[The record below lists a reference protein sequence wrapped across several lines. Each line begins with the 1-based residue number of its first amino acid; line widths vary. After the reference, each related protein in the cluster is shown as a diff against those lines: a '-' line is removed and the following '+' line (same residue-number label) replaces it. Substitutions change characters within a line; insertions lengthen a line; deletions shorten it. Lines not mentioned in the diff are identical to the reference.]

1 MAQFV
6 RTDKSI
12 HSDLFEDMN
21 KVHIPATP
29 KRIRKGEEMS
39 SFRDT
44 PSPIR
49 KTGFD
54 ASSVR
59 EDTPLEQWEGDL
71 LKISSSIQ
79 KRFFRV
85 TNHFLSYYAS
95 KSKAYE
101 SPIRNL
107 RGTYDIK
114 LLLKKGGIHI
124 SDVTV
129 PVKKKVGDGN
139 KYLTLSLK
147 FVDGTMRNL
156 QGTSTEIQ
164 KLYSVLRERQ
174 KWFEDV
180 KDLGE
185 SNRKWQSEIQ
195 TAARKHYDN
204 RIKEDRQKYDE
215 LLSTHVDTMRRDHEN
230 TVAELKKMHE
240 MRLQSVKK
248 EHELARRHHDRNAP
262 TVDETMRLHT
272 KCFRHESVCRKL
284 KRDLEKYRYDMEDR
298 ALELKALRA
307 RLEEIQSSR
316 REKIRT
322 QRLEASHSR
331 AVYISRVVE
340 EMEDLN
346 RHYEEEFEDMGKN
359 HDMRLEGVELSSN
372 KFESH
377 AKSDLVAAK
386 MVIDYKN
393 SEDLM
398 EKRMFCLHV
407 SLMSH

>member
-6 RTDKSI
+6 RTDKST

-21 KVHIPATP
+21 KVHIPGTP
-29 KRIRKGEEMS
+29 KRVVGEEM

-129 PVKKKVGDGN
+129 RFVRVHVIHQYNDM
-139 KYLTLSLK
+139 TL
-147 FVDGTMRNL
+147 
-156 QGTSTEIQ
+156 E
-164 KLYSVLRERQ
+164 
-174 KWFEDV
+174 
-180 KDLGE
+180 
-185 SNRKWQSEIQ
+185 
-195 TAARKHYDN
+195 
-204 RIKEDRQKYDE
+204 
-215 LLSTHVDTMRRDHEN
+215 
-230 TVAELKKMHE
+230 
-240 MRLQSVKK
+240 
-248 EHELARRHHDRNAP
+248 
-262 TVDETMRLHT
+262 
-272 KCFRHESVCRKL
+272 
-284 KRDLEKYRYDMEDR
+284 YRYR
-298 ALELKALRA
+298 
-307 RLEEIQSSR
+307 
-316 REKIRT
+316 
-322 QRLEASHSR
+322 
-331 AVYISRVVE
+331 
-340 EMEDLN
+340 
-346 RHYEEEFEDMGKN
+346 
-359 HDMRLEGVELSSN
+359 
-372 KFESH
+372 
-377 AKSDLVAAK
+377 
-386 MVIDYKN
+386 
-393 SEDLM
+393 
-398 EKRMFCLHV
+398 
-407 SLMSH
+407 